1 MRCTFDPILAVD
13 IARVVTHIV
22 LCIVQEAT
30 STLHGHSYFALTL
43 IVPVTVERM
52 SECLLILF
60 TDWTLLQRIVTH
72 PVREAQGVLSIRT
85 VKTRD
90 TLRCYIRTVHSI
102 NAILFMVAFGGA
114 GDARNATGSLGTS
127 SGAGNSWNT
136 ARGWGNGFGGTFGG
150 AINPWS
156 TLSRRCCRGT
166 SETRD
171 AF

>member
-1 MRCTFDPILAVD
+1 
-13 IARVVTHIV
+13 V
-22 LCIVQEAT
+22 LCVVQEAT

-52 SECLLILF
+52 SESLSILF
-60 TDWTLLQRIVTH
+60 TDWALLQRIVTH

-85 VKTRD
+85 LKTRD
-90 TLRCYIRTVHSI
+90 TCRCYIRTIHSI
-102 NAILFMVAFGGA
+102 NAFRFMVAVGGA
-114 GDARNATGSLGTS
+114 REARNTTGSLGTS

-136 ARGWGNGFGGTFGG
+136 ARGWGNSFGGTFGW

-156 TLSRRCCRGT
+156 TLSRSCYRGT
-166 SETRD
+166 FETRD